1 MSTPL
6 GIVSHGLINR
16 GGKASLHIAVAGFL
30 RDGNAASEVRRG
42 GIYLKNDKSKR
53 ARQNK
58 KRQEVYDAYNKAL
71 ELQSQVKNEK
81 LDKAKKK
88 RINKQVQSLKD
99 DVLAHEFSSIKLGPV
114 PKQFNK
120 PVTTKIK
127 AREDIGYIVKAYEA
141 FIRKK
146 KQEDE
151 AAIMLL
157 LS

>member
-1 MSTPL
+1 MASAW
-6 GIVSHGLINR
+6 GDAWGVSWGDAW
-16 GGKASLHIAVAGFL
+16 GVIATAK
-30 RDGNAASEVRRG
+30 SRG
-42 GIYLKNDKSKR
+42 GIDLGSSKKKR
-53 ARQNK
+53 ARYNK

-99 DVLAHEFSSIKLGPV
+99 DVLAHEFSNIKLGPV

>member
-16 GGKASLHIAVAGFL
+16 GGKSSLHMAVAGFL

-42 GIYLKNDKSKR
+42 GIYLKEDKKR
-53 ARQNK
+53 ARYNK

-71 ELQSQVKNEK
+71 ELQSLVKNEK

-99 DVLAHEFSSIKLGPV
+99 DVLAHKFSSVKLGPV

>member
-1 MSTPL
+1 MASAW
-6 GIVSHGLINR
+6 GVSWG
-16 GGKASLHIAVAGFL
+16 ASWGSSWSI
-30 RDGNAASEVRRG
+30 ASEATTAPSKG
-42 GIYLKNDKSKR
+42 GITLKEDKKR
-53 ARQNK
+53 AQYNK